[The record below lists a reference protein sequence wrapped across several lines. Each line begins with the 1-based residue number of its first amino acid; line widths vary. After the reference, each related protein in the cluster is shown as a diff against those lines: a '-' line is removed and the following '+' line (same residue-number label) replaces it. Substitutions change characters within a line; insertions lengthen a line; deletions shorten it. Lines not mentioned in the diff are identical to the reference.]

1 MTTTPSQ
8 LDASAPSTTRKRKL
22 TAWPLWASAAGAF
35 GFAGTVIFDV
45 RPPAELEAFENGT
58 VHVVTAADMST
69 LDIVAGRLGWMAG
82 LFAVAALL
90 VFAALWHTRVAR
102 TAHSA
107 AATVVSFGIV
117 ATAAG
122 GTLGYGWKGALANYL
137 GTESGMYDANGQF
150 VYYMLTDFGA
160 YFPWVGVLVAAWA
173 VLWMAFVERTISR
186 ILGGVT
192 AVFALG
198 LTALMFAMGVPG
210 IPATLIPVW
219 LGVFGLWLAL
229 GRSSIIAANRSQ
241 S

>member
-8 LDASAPSTTRKRKL
+8 LDASAPNTTHKRKL
-22 TAWPLWASAAGAF
+22 NTWPLWASAAGAF

-58 VHVVTAADMST
+58 LHVVTPADMET
-69 LDIVAGRLGWMAG
+69 LDVLTGRLGWMAG

-90 VFAALWHTRVAR
+90 IFSGIWHTRVAR
-102 TAHSA
+102 PTRSS
-107 AATVVSFGIV
+107 AATVVTFGLV
-117 ATAAG
+117 ATAAA

-137 GTESGMYDANGQF
+137 GAESGMYDANGQF

-160 YFPWVGVLVAAWA
+160 YFPWVATLIASFA
-173 VLWMAFVERTISR
+173 VVWMAFGERTVSR
-186 ILGGVT
+186 VLG
-192 AVFALG
+192 AVSAIFAIG

-219 LGVFGLWLAL
+219 LIIFGIWLAV
-229 GRSSIIAANRSQ
+229 GRSKIMLPGERRA
-241 S
+241 